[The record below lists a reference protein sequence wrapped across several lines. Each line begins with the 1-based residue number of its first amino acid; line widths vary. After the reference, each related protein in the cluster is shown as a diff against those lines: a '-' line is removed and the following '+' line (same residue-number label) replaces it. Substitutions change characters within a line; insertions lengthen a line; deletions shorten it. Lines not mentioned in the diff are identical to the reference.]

1 MDFESLKKYMFTTS
15 NISMLKNKNK
25 IKNIPTEKPQ
35 KKCIEKKSKK
45 KYITEKDKLFW
56 YLYIFENGQEQFDLL
71 GRNKY
76 SEEMKLKVNY
86 IEDFKNAKK
95 LLKENKLKFND
106 LQENLL
112 YDKINIFTLYAI
124 TLIKHINFIYYTDN
138 TFFINKKY
146 QENSDLVIYYDRKDK
161 IFMKKDFYDI
171 DKISENRL
179 QIFNLKKPLKSLSA
193 YKIPE
198 LHSIC
203 KILNINIMKNATK
216 KLKKKELYEKIVQK
230 IE

>member
-1 MDFESLKKYMFTTS
+1 MNFGSLKKYMFTSS
-15 NISMLKNKNK
+15 NISMLKNKIK
-25 IKNIPTEKPQ
+25 IKKVPILNQYKNNTEK
-35 KKCIEKKSKK
+35 KNKK
-45 KYITEKDKLFW
+45 KNITEKDKLFW
-56 YLYIFENGQEQFDLL
+56 YLYIFENSQEQFDLL

-76 SEEMKLKVNY
+76 SEEMRLKVNY
-86 IEDFKNAKK
+86 IEDFKNAKH

-112 YDKINIFTLYAI
+112 YGKTNIFTLYAI

-138 TFFINKKY
+138 TFFMNKKY
-146 QENSDLVIYYDRKDK
+146 QENSNFVIYYDRKDK
-161 IFMKKDFYDI
+161 IFIKKDNYNI
-171 DKISENRL
+171 DKIIENKL

-193 YKIPE
+193 YKITE

-203 KILNINIMKNATK
+203 NILNINIMKNATK